1 MNAPRLSIIAAA
13 AAASLAVGVHAG
25 ASQEA
30 PAFDA
35 VFKPVRDGGP
45 EVTAIAVAE
54 TIRGL
59 PAGKPLVLSAPV
71 IYAGVPGIADRVKD
85 LAVKDDKGPVPLTA
99 REDAK
104 VAGGFPYYRHWTA
117 ARPTIGAVSVTFRS
131 LVMPPDAARGP
142 PFGIRAVAGGVAGAG
157 SGFLV
162 FPDMGPADLHVAWDV
177 SDLAAGATG
186 VASWGEGETRLHAP
200 PRELTQGWI
209 IAGPL
214 SRYPSGGGKAPK
226 TSGGFSAA
234 WLGQP
239 PFDAQVEMAW
249 AAKLYS
255 YLGKSF
261 RYLDPPPPYRVF
273 MRFIPNGPGGGTAL
287 PRSFML
293 AAAAGAP
300 KPGATAPHGTLA
312 HEMIHQWSG
321 GIAEPDG
328 INSWFSEGLTTYYAA
343 LLPKRGGFATL
354 DDYARE
360 INAIAKGY
368 YAYPARSWTAAK
380 IAEAGFGDEAVR
392 HIPYSRSALYFADI
406 DAQIRAKS
414 GGKRQLLDALQPI
427 FVSREKGV
435 RFDHAAWR
443 AFLTRELG
451 PAEPRRWEAIVLNGE
466 MFGPAIHAF
475 GPCFERK
482 DTSYAFEGETLA
494 GFTFERVPGVPEAK
508 CLAW

>member
-1 MNAPRLSIIAAA
+1 MNRHRLAIVAAA
-13 AAASLAVGVHAG
+13 FAASLAVGVRHA
-25 ASQEA
+25 AAVDPQ

-71 IYAGVPGIADRVKD
+71 IYAGVPGVADRVKD
-85 LAVKDDKGPVPLTA
+85 LAVKDDQGAVPLSVS
-99 REDAK
+99 EDAR
-104 VAGGFPYYRHWTA
+104 VPGGFPYYRHWTA
-117 ARPTIGAVSVTFRS
+117 ARTTVGAVSVSFRS
-131 LVMPPDAARGP
+131 LVMPPEVARGP

-162 FPDMGPADLHVAWDV
+162 FPEMGPADLTVTWDV
-177 SDLAAGATG
+177 SGLAPGSTG
-186 VASWGEGETRLHAP
+186 IASWGEGETRLHAP

-209 IAGPL
+209 IAGPV
-214 SRYPSGGGKAPK
+214 SRYPAAGKAN
-226 TSGGFSAA
+226 GFSAA

-239 PFDAQVEMAW
+239 PFDAPAEMAW
-249 AAKLYS
+249 AAKLYA

-261 RYLDPPPPYRVF
+261 AYLQPPPPYRVF
-273 MRFIPNGPGGGTAL
+273 MRFIPGGPGGGTAL

-300 KPGATAPHGTLA
+300 KPGATAPKGTLA

-360 INAIAKGY
+360 INNIAHGY
-368 YAYPARSWTAAK
+368 YAFPARTWTASR
-380 IAEAGFGDEAVR
+380 IAEAGFGDEAIR

-406 DAQIRAKS
+406 DSQIRAKS
-414 GGKRQLLDALQPI
+414 GGRRQLMDALQPM
-427 FVSREKGV
+427 FRSREKGV
-435 RFDHAAWR
+435 RFDHAAWK
-443 AFLTRELG
+443 ALLTKELG
-451 PAEPRRWEAIVLNGE
+451 ADEAARWQRIVLDGE
-466 MFGPAIHAF
+466 LFTPDAHAF
-475 GPCFERK
+475 GPCFVLKPAKYEFQGQPL
-482 DTSYAFEGETLA
+482 DGYS
-494 GFTFERVPGVPEAK
+494 FERAAGVPEAK